1 MEVNVDFPRGRSE
14 ASLQF
19 RETSP
24 SFRRPDPS
32 RSRGN
37 RPKVIT
43 KWLTLLQNK
52 KRNTETATIFGLAV
66 LVVIVAVALL
76 NILAYWLDSVF
87 PNEFLLEKGFLYLV
101 LLLGI
106 GYLSGRAGLDTLSKR
121 LRERRDLEEEEPN
134 QPKWNKP
141 DKSTD
146 DGTDPEEGTPSEVL
160 LPNGMAL
167 CRCRCRRT

>member
-1 MEVNVDFPRGRSE
+1 M
-14 ASLQF
+14 
-19 RETSP
+19 
-24 SFRRPDPS
+24 
-32 RSRGN
+32 
-37 RPKVIT
+37 
-43 KWLTLLQNK
+43 QNK

-106 GYLSGRAGLDTLSKR
+106 GYLSGRG